1 MSPTPQPDETSLIA
15 EWAWKI
21 AGVFVAFV
29 GGIVSATWA
38 IAGRVHGFEKSLSE
52 NSVRLDAVEK
62 AQSKCQAE
70 TLVKLADKMDELP
83 GKIEEKMEARFNRI
97 HERIDEAL
105 LGRRNSDNTPPR
117 PHVMD

>member
-29 GGIVSATWA
+29 GGIISATWA
-38 IAGRVHGFEKSLSE
+38 IAGKVHGFEKSLSE
-52 NSVRLDAVEK
+52 NSVRLDTVEK
-62 AQSKCQAE
+62 AQTRCQAE
-70 TLVKLADKMDELP
+70 TLAKLADKMDELP

-105 LGRRNSDNTPPR
+105 LGRRAGDGTPAR
-117 PHVMD
+117 HHIMD